1 MRVMRVALACVA
13 MVALTG
19 AVAAAQMRGLGAVN
33 GTVQSEAGE
42 PVAGV
47 SVRFLLPGGE
57 TIEARTDGSGKW
69 RVGGV
74 GKGEWKVE
82 FAASG
87 YATRLMKFVVERETM
102 TGDAVKVVMKK
113 A

>member
-1 MRVMRVALACVA
+1 

-19 AVAAAQMRGLGAVN
+19 AAATAQMRGLGVVN

-47 SVRFLLPGGE
+47 SIKFLLPSGE
-57 TIEARTDGSGKW
+57 AIEAKTDGSGKW
-69 RVGGV
+69 RIGGI
-74 GKGEWKVE
+74 GSGYWKVVS
-82 FAASG
+82 AASG
-87 YATRLMKFVVERETM
+87 SATRLINFFVARETM

>member
-19 AVAAAQMRGLGAVN
+19 TVAAAQMRGLGAVN
-33 GTVQSEAGE
+33 GTVQSETGE

-47 SVRFLLPGGE
+47 SIKFLLAGGE
-57 TIEARTDGSGKW
+57 VIEGKTDGAGKW
-69 RVGGV
+69 RVGGI

-82 FAASG
+82 FTASG
-87 YATRLMKFVVERETM
+87 YATRLMKFFVARETM
-102 TGDAVKVVMKK
+102 TGDAVKVVLKK